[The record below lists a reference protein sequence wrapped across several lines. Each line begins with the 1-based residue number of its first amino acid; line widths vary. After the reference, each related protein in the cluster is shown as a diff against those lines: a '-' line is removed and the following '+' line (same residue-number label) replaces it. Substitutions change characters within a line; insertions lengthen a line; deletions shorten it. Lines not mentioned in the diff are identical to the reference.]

1 MSFTEAM
8 YEFLAAQP
16 GITAIVD
23 DRIYPHHLPEGAK
36 IEGAITWFRVSAPR
50 VHTYGTDEV
59 PMAGDWVNARIQFD
73 CWDTTAEKAARLGD
87 QVVIAFSGYGGDMG
101 GQVQAVSTVENE
113 IDTFETP
120 LKVYRRIVEVIVSYQ
135 ETTETLEGSESS

>member
-1 MSFTEAM
+1 MSFTDAM
-8 YEFLAAQP
+8 YEFLADQP

-36 IEGAITWFRVSAPR
+36 LPAVTWFRVSAPR

-59 PMAGDWVNARIQFD
+59 PTAGDWVNARIQFD
-73 CWDTTAEKAARLGD
+73 CWETTAKKAATLGD

-101 GQVQAVSTVENE
+101 GQLQAVSTVEQE
-113 IDTFETP
+113 IDTFDTP
-120 LKVYRRIVEVIVSYQ
+120 LKIYRRIVEVIVSYQ
-135 ETTETLEGSESS
+135 ETPETLEGSESS